1 MWHSIKK
8 KRERKKKSHKQ
19 NYIKLAIKK
28 CFKVSRTGISKVK
41 GRMPVAK
48 PHFALIWP
56 AVKKP

>member
-1 MWHSIKK
+1 M
-8 KRERKKKSHKQ
+8 
-19 NYIKLAIKK
+19 KLAIKK
-28 CFKVSRTGISKVK
+28 GFKATRTGISKVK

>member
-1 MWHSIKK
+1 M
-8 KRERKKKSHKQ
+8 REREESHKQ
-19 NYIKLAIKK
+19 NYVKPAIKLW
-28 CFKVSRTGISKVK
+28 FKATRTGISKVK

>member
-8 KRERKKKSHKQ
+8 KREKKKSHKQ